1 MVVNNTIISD
11 ARVRKTGR
19 TLSERRH
26 ANKDDIIFIGF
37 GKSPVTSV
45 ENIPLMLVDLPV
57 LRIGHRLLKHTKSYL
72 QHHYVI
78 SGILGL
84 FAVAL
89 ILTLSLAN
97 FDAVL
102 DISAPILICLA
113 VIGIASVIFRAF
125 LFTLL
130 YQLKGYIS
138 TFIVRFGYYW
148 LAKTFA
154 FHISKT
160 GAQIIH
166 AHDIVAL
173 LAAVLVKRQNDKIII
188 IWDAHEL
195 YTDVTYKH
203 PHSCAYIDKIIRQS
217 APFITAMTTIST
229 NFAKIYA
236 SRYPALPPAKVIMNA
251 TRHTAPDPA
260 PKTKTQNKLRARA
273 QLAHDQK
280 ILLFQGVLTHGRG
293 LPLMLEAAAQ
303 LPKDWSIVFMGQG
316 SFTHQ
321 VDSMATQLNHHR
333 ESMRPA
339 IRHIGPAPYDELTEW
354 TRDATLGALLYENN
368 SLNHTYCTPNK
379 LWEYPNANVP
389 ILARDLQEVST
400 IIKRYDIGVILPQ
413 DCTPQELIEALL
425 SLNET
430 RLLQMK
436 DNCTNFNKVENWEK
450 YEPTLLELYEKITNE
465 NR

>member
-37 GKSPVTSV
+37 GKLSVTSV
-45 ENIPLMLVDLPV
+45 ENIPLKLVDLLV
-57 LRIGHRLLKHTKSYL
+57 LRYGHMLLKHTKSYL
-72 QHHYVI
+72 KHHYLI
-78 SGILGL
+78 SAIFGL
-84 FAVAL
+84 FVVAL
-89 ILTLSLAN
+89 ILDLSIAN

-102 DISAPILICLA
+102 DLSAPFLICLT
-113 VIGIASVIFRAF
+113 VIGIAGLILRAF
-125 LFTLL
+125 LFKLL
-130 YQLKGYIS
+130 YQLKGYLS

-148 LAKTFA
+148 LAKAFA
-154 FHISKT
+154 SQIKET
-160 GAQIIH
+160 GAHIIH

-173 LAAVLVKRQNDKIII
+173 LAAVLVKRQNDRIII

-251 TRHTAPDPA
+251 TRHTTPA
-260 PKTKTQNKLRARA
+260 PKTKTQNKLRAHAHIA
-273 QLAHDQK
+273 QDQK
-280 ILLFQGVLTHGRG
+280 ILLFQGALAHGRG

-316 SFTHQ
+316 SFVHQ
-321 VDSMATQLNHHR
+321 VKSMAVKLNQNR
-333 ESMRPA
+333 ESTRPA
-339 IRHIGPAPYDELTEW
+339 IRHIGPVPYEELIEW

-389 ILARDLQEVST
+389 ILAIDLQEVSA
-400 IIKRYDIGVILPQ
+400 IIKRYDIGIILPQ
-413 DCTPQELIEALL
+413 DCTSQALIEALL

-436 DNCTNFNKVENWEK
+436 DNCTSFNKAENWEK
-450 YEPTLLELYEKITNE
+450 YEPTLLEIYEKITHE